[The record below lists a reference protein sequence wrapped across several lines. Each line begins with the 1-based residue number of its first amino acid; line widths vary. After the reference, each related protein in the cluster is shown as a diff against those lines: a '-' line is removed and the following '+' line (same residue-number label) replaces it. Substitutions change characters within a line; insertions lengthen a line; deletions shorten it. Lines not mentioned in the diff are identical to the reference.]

1 MKQRYTVKNG
11 IDRTALWEEKVRGK
25 RVGMLTAASGVNKT
39 GKLSYRVLAEKCE
52 LVSLFAPEH
61 GIRSSAQDGKYG
73 VEQVE
78 PVTGARICN
87 LNSRDYSEA
96 EKMLREVDLF
106 CYDIQDV
113 GARFYTYLWSLY
125 DLMKICGRLG
135 VPVLIFDRINMIG
148 GHRVE
153 GAILEERYS
162 SFIGRR
168 PIPTRYGLTVGE
180 LMCYLNEVDRLGC
193 EITVIPLDGW
203 RRGIYY
209 DETDLLFVNPSP
221 NIPSVSCAINY
232 IGTCLV
238 EATNLSEGRGTT
250 RPFDLVGAP
259 FLRGDEM
266 CDYMNSRGLD
276 GVLFR
281 STVFTPGFNK
291 FAGEACEGVELHI
304 TDRESYE
311 PLRAMMEMWKYLR
324 TYEEFTFR
332 RDGAALRFGTDL
344 LAEDFDVNRFLSENR
359 EKLLTFTRE
368 TAKYHLYAD

>member
-11 IDRTALWEEKVRGK
+11 IDRKALWEEKVRGK
-25 RVGMLTAASGVNKT
+25 RIGMLTAASGVDKA
-39 GKLSYRVLAEKCE
+39 GRPSYRLVAEVGR
-52 LVSLFAPEH
+52 LTTLFAPEH

-96 EKMLREVDLF
+96 EEMLREVDLF

-125 DLMKICGRLG
+125 DLMKICGRFG

-153 GAILEERYS
+153 GAILQEQYS

-168 PIPTRYGLTVGE
+168 PIPTRYGLTIGE
-180 LMCYLNEVDRLGC
+180 LMTYLNAVDGLGC
-193 EITVIPLDGW
+193 EITVIPVEGW
-203 RRGIYY
+203 RRSVYY

-221 NIPSVSCAINY
+221 NIPSVSCAVNY

-291 FAGEACEGVELHI
+291 FAGEACEGVELHV
-304 TDRESYE
+304 TDREAYE
-311 PLRAMMEMWKYLR
+311 PIRAMMEMWKYLR
-324 TYEEFTFR
+324 TYDEFTFR

-344 LAEDFDVNRFLSENR
+344 LASDFDTARFLAENR
-359 EKLLTFTRE
+359 EELRKFRE
-368 TAKYHLYAD
+368 ATAKFLLYAD